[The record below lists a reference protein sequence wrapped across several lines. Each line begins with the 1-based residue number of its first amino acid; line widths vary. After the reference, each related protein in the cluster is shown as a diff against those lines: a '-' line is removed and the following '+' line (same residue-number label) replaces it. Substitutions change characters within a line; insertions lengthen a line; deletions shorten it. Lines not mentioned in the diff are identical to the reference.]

1 MPGGDIG
8 AGDPGV
14 AVHRLNVPGGTVPY
28 ELRGS
33 GPLLVLVGA
42 PVTRA
47 GYAALAGALAT
58 DHTVLTSDPRGFGD
72 SERLDHGDLTPAA
85 LAGDVAALLDALG
98 AGPARLVGCSGG
110 AIVALTLAR
119 ARPDLV
125 TDVIAHEPPLVRL
138 LPEDLRDDVEDVRA
152 AFRAGGAAAGMVR
165 LDALVRGTD
174 PPPVAPDTG
183 ETDRDV
189 ASFLGD
195 LLVPALTSD
204 ADPGAL
210 AGGPGPRRRGR
221 RGLGGRAAPPLRG
234 RARRSDGLPARHLP
248 RRAPGRGHPPGGVRR
263 RRPGRR
269 AVITRPARATARPAG
284 RAPAK
289 RGAPGR

>member
-8 AGDPGV
+8 ARDPAV
-14 AVHRLNVPGGTVPY
+14 AVQRLTVPGGTVPC

-47 GYAALAGALAT
+47 GYADLADALAT

-72 SERLDHGDLTPAA
+72 SERLDHGDLTPGA

-98 AGPARLVGCSGG
+98 TGPARLVGCSGG

-125 TDVIAHEPPLVRL
+125 TGVVAHEPPLVRL
-138 LPEDLRDDVEDVRA
+138 LPEDLRDDVEDVRT
-152 AFRAGGAAAGMVR
+152 AFRAGGAAAGMAR

-174 PPPVAPDTG
+174 PPPVSPDTG

-195 LLVPALTSD
+195 LLVPALTGD
-204 ADPGAL
+204 ADPAALAAVPGLVAAAGADSRGELPHRCAVAL
-210 AGGPGPRRRGR
+210 AGRTGCPLVTFPGGH
-221 RGLGGRAAPPLRG
+221 LAASTHP
-234 RARRSDGLPARHLP
+234 AAFADAVRRS
-248 RRAPGRGHPPGGVRR
+248 
-263 RRPGRR
+263 
-269 AVITRPARATARPAG
+269 AG
-284 RAPAK
+284 
-289 RGAPGR
+289 